1 MSRFINLMLLI
12 ACLTGAAISITP
24 AYAAEPVRIG
34 ILAFRPKPQ
43 TLMQWQPLAVALK
56 QAIPERDFVVEAFT
70 LAELELAVAN
80 KQLDFVL
87 TNPGHYLL
95 LTRRYGLSSPLA
107 TLAATDSEPAISVF
121 GGVIFTRAGTAN
133 IDTLQDVKHKT
144 VAVTNTE
151 SMGGYMA
158 QAYELS
164 LADIHLPQDIKLLNT
179 GMPHDNV
186 VDAVLAGHA
195 DVGFVRSGVLED
207 LVNEGKLNIEQINIL
222 NRQNPPNFPQQ
233 VSTRLYPEWPFA
245 SLTHVDENL
254 ARHVAAALF
263 LLEENTTATRKMG
276 IHGFVVPA
284 DYTPVEDL
292 LRQLRLPPYEGA
304 PQFTLKDVSA
314 RYQWQIIG
322 SLFVVGFI
330 LLLIFRL
337 WVTNRKLWAE
347 QQKVKQ
353 QTQQLQESEHKLTV
367 ILENVEACIYLKDR
381 QGRYLY
387 ANRQVRKLFAAS
399 MNEIVGQRDERFF
412 DDKTA
417 EKLHLNDR
425 LVLEDG
431 LTLRTEET
439 NRNTHDNHTSTYL
452 SIKLPLRNGAGEI
465 YALCGIS
472 TDITETKKTE
482 KYEHFR
488 SQTLELL
495 TGNTPLP
502 QILEAIVLGV
512 EHLNPE
518 MLCSILLLD
527 IEGKHLGNGAAP
539 SLPDFYNEAINGVEI
554 GLGVGSCGTAAFTG
568 QRVIVEDISSHPYWA
583 PYKELATRAGLS
595 ACWSQPIL
603 SAVGKVLGTFAIY
616 HRDARPP
623 SEDDIFIIEQT
634 ARLASL
640 AIDRKHSENKLRTSE
655 LALKSVS
662 QGVLITTPDQNILW
676 VNDAFLSITGY
687 SKADIM
693 GQNCRFMQGPA
704 TDLQTLEEL
713 RIALEQGL
721 EFSAEILNYRQ
732 DGSSFWNDLTI
743 SPTHDEQGQLTHFVG
758 VTRDITERKEAEEK
772 LHLAASV
779 FTHAREGIM
788 ITAPDGTIIDVNDA
802 FCRITGYKRSDV
814 IGGNPHLLSS
824 GHHGKEFYVSLWH
837 DLTEKDHWYGE
848 VWNRRK
854 NGEVYAAMQTI
865 SAVTD
870 THGHTRHYVALFS
883 DITTL
888 KEHEKELEHI
898 AHYDA
903 LTSLPNRV
911 LLADRLHQSMAQA
924 QRHSQPLAVA
934 YLDLD
939 GFKAI
944 NDNYGHE
951 AGDQLLI
958 AATANMK
965 HALREGDTL
974 ARLGGDEFVAVL
986 LNLPDIE
993 ASVPVLLRL
1002 LAAAAEPVHVGDL
1015 TLQVSASLGVTFYPQ
1030 HEDIDADQLLRQ
1042 ADQAMYVAKQAGKN
1056 RYHVFDA
1063 VQDSSIRGHHESLG
1077 HIRDALT
1084 KREFVLYYQ
1093 PKVNMRTGTVIGA
1106 EALIR
1111 WQHPEKGLLPP
1122 IVFLPVIE
1130 DHPLAVELGEWVIDA
1145 ALTQMEIWHAEG
1157 LNIPVSVNISA
1168 RQLQQSDFVECLRA
1182 ILAKHPDILPSS
1194 LELEVLETSALE
1206 DMGKVSRIIHDCREI
1221 GVKFALDDF
1230 GTGYSSLTYLKHL
1243 PVTLLKIDQ
1252 SFVRDMLDDPDDLAI
1267 VEGVLG
1273 LASAF
1278 RRDVIA
1284 EGVETLAHGELLLQL
1299 GCVLAQGYGIARPM
1313 PADQLPHWTANWRP
1327 DPAWIDLPSVNRN
1340 DIPLLFA
1347 SVEHRAWI
1355 TAITAYV
1362 TGERELPQ
1370 LFDHRAC
1377 RFTAW
1382 LEGGDNRLRHAE
1394 LPAFQTIEPLH
1405 RQLHFIADELIDL
1418 QVQGHNSEALTRLD
1432 ELQALGDALLFQMK
1446 IMVQEI
1452 KK

>member
-1 MSRFINLMLLI
+1 MPRFIHLMLLLI
-12 ACLTGAAISITP
+12 CLISAVIPILP
-24 AYAAEPVRIG
+24 AYGAEPVRIG
-34 ILAFRPKPQ
+34 ILAFRAKPQ
-43 TLMQWQPLAVALK
+43 TMTQWQPLAVALK
-56 QAIPERDFVVEAFT
+56 QAMPERDFIIEAFT
-70 LAELELAVAN
+70 ISELELAIAN
-80 KQLDFVL
+80 HQLDFVL
-87 TNPGHYLL
+87 TNPGHYILL
-95 LTRRYGLSSPLA
+95 ARRHSLSSPLA
-107 TLAATDSEPAISVF
+107 TLAADNNEPPTITF
-121 GGVIFTRAGTAN
+121 GGVIFNRAGQAN
-133 IDTLQDVKHKT
+133 INSLKDIKDKT

-164 LADIHLPQDIKLLNT
+164 LVGISLPHDIHLLST

-186 VDAVLAGHA
+186 VEAVLAGRA
-195 DVGFVRSGVLED
+195 DIGFVRSGVLES
-207 LVNEGKLNIEQINIL
+207 LVREGKLELAQVNII
-222 NRQNPPNFPQQ
+222 NRQDPSNFPML

-245 SLTHVDENL
+245 SLPNIDENL
-254 ARHVAAALF
+254 TRHVAAALF
-263 LLEENTTATRKMG
+263 LLEENKTAAQAIG

-292 LRQLRLPPYEGA
+292 LRHLRLPPFEAA
-304 PQFTLKDVSA
+304 PQFTLQDVSI

-322 SLFVVGFI
+322 SVLVISFI
-330 LLLIFRL
+330 LLLVFRL
-337 WVTNRKLWAE
+337 WVTNRKLWTE
-347 QQKVKQ
+347 RQKVQQ
-353 QTQQLQESEHKLTV
+353 QTYQIQESERKLSM
-367 ILENVEACIYLKDR
+367 ILESVEACIYLKDR

-387 ANRQVRKLFAAS
+387 ANRQAHDLFAVS
-399 MNEIVGQRDERFF
+399 TDEIIGQHDNRFF
-412 DDKTA
+412 DAKTDA
-417 EKLHLNDR
+417 QLHANDC
-425 LVLEDG
+425 LVLNNG
-431 LTLRTEET
+431 QTLRTEDI
-439 NRNTHDNHTSTYL
+439 NRNAHNNQISTYL
-452 SIKLPLRNGAGEI
+452 TIKLPLRNESGEI
-465 YALCGIS
+465 YGLCGIS
-472 TDITETKKTE
+472 TDITETKKIE
-482 KYEHFR
+482 KYERFR
-488 SQTLELL
+488 SRTLELL
-495 TGNTPLP
+495 TSGALLSN
-502 QILEAIVLGV
+502 ILEAIVLGV
-512 EHLNPE
+512 EQLNPD

-527 IEGKHLGNGAAP
+527 SDNKHLGNGTSP
-539 SLPDFYNEAINGVEI
+539 SLPEFYNAAIDGVEI

-583 PYKELATRAGLS
+583 PYKELASRAGLK

-603 SAVGKVLGTFAIY
+603 SATGNVLGTFAIY
-616 HRDARPP
+616 HRNIRPP
-623 SEDDIFIIEQT
+623 TEDDIFIIEQT

-640 AIDRKHSENKLRTSE
+640 AIDRKNSENKLRTTD

-676 VNDAFLSITGY
+676 INDAFLSISGY
-687 SKADIM
+687 SKAEIL
-693 GQNCRFMQGPA
+693 GKNCRFMQGPA
-704 TDLQTLEEL
+704 TDAQTLKEL
-713 RIALEQGL
+713 RLALQQDL
-721 EFSAEILNYRQ
+721 PFSAEILNYRK
-732 DGSSFWNDLTI
+732 DGSTFWNDLSI
-743 SPTHDEQGQLTHFVG
+743 SPAHDEQGQLTHFIG
-758 VTRDITERKEAEEK
+758 ITRDITDRKQAEEK

-788 ITAPDGTIIDVNDA
+788 ITAPDGTIIDVNNA
-802 FCRITGYKRSDV
+802 FSRITGYKREEV
-814 IGGNPHLLSS
+814 IGNSPHLLRS
-824 GHHGKEFYVSLWH
+824 GHHSEDFYVSMWH
-837 DLTEKDHWYGE
+837 DLIEKNHWYGE

-870 THGHTRHYVALFS
+870 NHGNTRHYVALFS

-986 LNLPDIE
+986 LNLADIE
-993 ASVPVLLRL
+993 ASVPVLTRL
-1002 LAAAAEPVHVGDL
+1002 LAAAAEPVHIGDL
-1015 TLQVSASLGVTFYPQ
+1015 TLQVSASLGITFYPQ
-1030 HEDIDADQLLRQ
+1030 SEDIDADQLLRQ

-1056 RYHVFDA
+1056 RYHFFDA
-1063 VQDSSIRGHHESLG
+1063 EQDSSIRDHHESLA
-1077 HIRDALT
+1077 HIREALT
-1084 KREFVLYYQ
+1084 AREFVLYYQ

-1122 IVFLPVIE
+1122 IVFLPIIE
-1130 DHPLAVELGEWVIDA
+1130 DHSLAIELGEWVIDS

-1157 LNIPVSVNISA
+1157 LNIPISVNISA
-1168 RQLQQSDFVECLRA
+1168 RQLQQSGFVDRLRA
-1182 ILAKHPDILPSS
+1182 ILAVHPDIVPSS

-1206 DMGKVSRIIHDCREI
+1206 DMSLVSRIIHDCRKI

-1243 PVTLLKIDQ
+1243 PATLLKIDQ

-1273 LASAF
+1273 LATAF
-1278 RRDVIA
+1278 RLDVIA
-1284 EGVETLAHGELLLQL
+1284 EGVETVAHGELLLQL
-1299 GCVLAQGYGIARPM
+1299 GCALAQGYGIAKPM
-1313 PADQLPHWTANWRP
+1313 PADQLPNWAVTWRP
-1327 DPAWIDLPSVNRN
+1327 APAWIGLPSVNRN

-1347 SVEHRAWI
+1347 SVEHRAW
-1355 TAITAYV
+1355 TATIAAYV

-1370 LFDHRAC
+1370 LFDHREC
-1377 RFTAW
+1377 RFLEW
-1382 LEGGDNRLRHAE
+1382 LEGDSKLRHAA
-1394 LPAFQTIEPLH
+1394 LPAFQAIEPLH
-1405 RQLHFIADELIDL
+1405 KQIHVIANELMDL
-1418 QVQGHNSEALTRLD
+1418 QAQGRNSEALVKLVG
-1432 ELQALGDALLFQMK
+1432 LQALRDKLLEQLK
-1446 IMVQEI
+1446 IMI
-1452 KK
+1452 DTINK